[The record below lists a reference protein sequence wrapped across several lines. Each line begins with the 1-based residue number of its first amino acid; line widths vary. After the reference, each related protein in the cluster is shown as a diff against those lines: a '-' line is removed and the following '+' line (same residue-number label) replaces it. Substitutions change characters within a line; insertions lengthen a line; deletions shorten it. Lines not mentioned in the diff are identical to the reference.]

1 MALVAPESVTVGEAG
16 RYWLAVQRVQFEA
29 EGELAWRLGDGFG
42 DAKRQLVLRLDDDRL
57 ADWLERLRRHVEQ
70 RARCAWRDAE
80 FRREAPGVLRLRI
93 DLDTTRVLIPGRD
106 DLYKSVPRAR
116 VADVLV
122 RGSRVRARCRLAYV
136 WRRDDRTCGLTVAAD
151 RVVSLPCVWA
161 TDADID
167 RHLTGARPPER
178 SAPPEGARVLANFL
192 GWLAAQGGG
201 PYGAR
206 FVLDRYNEWRRKT
219 GLAPHA
225 RPASAFADELSR
237 HPRLVA
243 RIGDLWTP
251 I

>member
-16 RYWLAVQRVQFEA
+16 QYWLAIQRVQFEA
-29 EGELAWRLGDGFG
+29 EGQLAWRLGDGFG

-70 RARCAWRDAE
+70 RARCAWPDAE

-93 DLDTTRVLIPGRD
+93 DLDATRVLIPGRD
-106 DLYKSVPRAR
+106 DLHRSVPRAR

-167 RHLTGARPPER
+167 RHLSGARPPEPR
-178 SAPPEGARVLANFL
+178 EDARILANFL
-192 GWLAAQGGG
+192 GWLAVQRGG
-201 PYGAR
+201 PFGAR
-206 FVLDRYNEWRRKT
+206 FILDRYNEWRRKT
-219 GLAPHA
+219 GLAPLA
-225 RPASAFADELSR
+225 RPASAFADELAL
-237 HPRLVA
+237 HPGLVQ
-243 RIGDLWTP
+243 RVGDEWAP
-251 I
+251 VPNV